1 MSLSRDSFDE
11 VLYYVIFSFEGWL
24 IRVWIRVQLCLNL
37 LGNGLASKN
46 GKLRQEFFGGGGA
59 DDESPAQ
66 NWASKRE
73 RWGLATSWGRRAPSM
88 ALCELR
94 VLLEV

>member
-1 MSLSRDSFDE
+1 MSLSLSRDSFDE

-37 LGNGLASKN
+37 LDNGLVSKN
-46 GKLRQEFFGGGGA
+46 GKLRQEFFGGGEA

-73 RWGLATSWGRRAPSM
+73 RWGLPRLGGGERPLWRCVS
-88 ALCELR
+88 
-94 VLLEV
+94 